1 MKSSLFRVMLIL
13 TVLVMAVTVL
23 PACAESTGDTGA
35 GTGDTGAGTGDT
47 GAGTGGTDSGAGTAG
62 DSSAPAQPEPPA
74 GPAHPAPDPW
84 WEICPPV
91 KPRPRTRT
99 VVRQAETLI
108 ESIPAEGWCYTAIK
122 RVNVRSQPST
132 YATKVMTIRAART
145 EFSVSARVKN
155 SSGEIWYA
163 VKLANGTLGYIR
175 SDLVNTDHV
184 ILLRDPYTYEADVD
198 TRPVAASESAS
209 EVINIISQP
218 EVTPQIIY
226 VTLDPA
232 TQPTPTPIY
241 VYVTPAPDAQ
251 VRTDVTPQIIYVTP
265 EPEGQG

>member
-1 MKSSLFRVMLIL
+1 MLIL

-23 PACAESTGDTGA
+23 PACAES
-35 GTGDTGAGTGDT
+35 TGDTGAGTGDT

-74 GPAHPAPDPW
+74 EPAHPAPDPW
-84 WEICPPV
+84 WEICPPI

-99 VVRQAETLI
+99 IVRQAETLI

-163 VKLANGTLGYIR
+163 VQLANGTLGYIR

-184 ILLRDPYTYEADVD
+184 ILLGDPYTYEADVD
-198 TRPVAASESAS
+198 TRPAAASESAS

-226 VTLDPA
+226 VTVNPA
-232 TQPTPTPIY
+232 AQPTPTPIY

>member
-23 PACAESTGDTGA
+23 PACAES
-35 GTGDTGAGTGDT
+35 TGDTGAGTGDT

-108 ESIPAEGWCYTAIK
+108 ESIPAE
-122 RVNVRSQPST
+122 
-132 YATKVMTIRAART
+132 
-145 EFSVSARVKN
+145 VKN

-163 VKLANGTLGYIR
+163 VQLANGTLGYIR

-184 ILLRDPYTYEADVD
+184 ILLGDPYTYEADVD
-198 TRPVAASESAS
+198 TRPAAASESAS

-226 VTLDPA
+226 VTVNPA
-232 TQPTPTPIY
+232 AQPTPTPIY

>member
-1 MKSSLFRVMLIL
+1 MKSSLFRIMLIL
-13 TVLVMAVTVL
+13 AVLVMAATVL
-23 PACAESTGDTGA
+23 PAFAESTGDTGSE
-35 GTGDTGAGTGDT
+35 
-47 GAGTGGTDSGAGTAG
+47 TGGSESGAPAA
-62 DSSAPAQPEPPA
+62 DSSAPAQPESPA
-74 GPAHPAPDPW
+74 SPAHPAPEPW
-84 WEICPPV
+84 WEIHPPV
-91 KPRPRTRT
+91 RPRPRTRT

-155 SSGEIWYA
+155 SAGEIWYA
-163 VKLANGTLGYIR
+163 VQLANGTLGYIR

-184 ILLRDPYTYEADVD
+184 ILKGDPYTYESEVD
-198 TRPVAASESAS
+198 THPVAASESAS

-226 VTLDPA
+226 VTLNPA
-232 TQPTPTPIY
+232 AQPTPTPIY

-251 VRTDVTPQIIYVTP
+251 PRTDVTPQIIYVTP